1 MIYRV
6 ITGIA
11 AALIL
16 GSAASAQ
23 TFTGSATC
31 KLTNTAVNA
40 SLYEGPCT
48 VQQSEGYGGS
58 TVFAVQMGNTQ
69 PFMFAGNRGQD
80 DWQHGPDKVQFI
92 DLPNG
97 GIFHWSTYALVVAE

>member
-40 SLYEGPCT
+40 SLY
-48 VQQSEGYGGS
+48 
-58 TVFAVQMGNTQ
+58 
-69 PFMFAGNRGQD
+69 
-80 DWQHGPDKVQFI
+80 
-92 DLPNG
+92 
-97 GIFHWSTYALVVAE
+97 